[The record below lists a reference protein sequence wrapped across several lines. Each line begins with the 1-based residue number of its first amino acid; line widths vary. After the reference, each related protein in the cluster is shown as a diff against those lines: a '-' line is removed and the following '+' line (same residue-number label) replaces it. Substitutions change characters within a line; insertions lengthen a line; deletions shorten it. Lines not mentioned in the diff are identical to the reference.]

1 MTKSSKGKG
10 FGVDFDSHWKEML
23 DLIEPATR
31 FFLPAL
37 HQQVDW
43 SIDYISLEQE
53 LRNLYVRKKGRVK
66 RTDKLFRLKL
76 LNGTDHYLL
85 FHVETE
91 AFPTATFPQRMF
103 EYFLRLILKY
113 SNTPI
118 TMLAIF
124 VGEQPVKPLDSYS
137 IDCFGTECKFKYNTF
152 SVATQSEMEL
162 LQSDNPFALVIL
174 ANLYVIQSKGDIELR
189 ARLKRKLLKHIASSN
204 FPYEIV
210 RNIFNFAVYFI
221 TLPSEEEKT
230 IVYFMDKQAQA
241 QPQAKKQTH
250 AQKVEADRKNLLDA
264 YYLAMFG
271 KTQEDIMADIQKG
284 EVIQAERATIQAERA
299 TIQAEKATIQEEKAT
314 IQEEKATI
322 QEERATIQ
330 EERATIQ
337 EERATIQEERATIQE
352 EKAMIQEEKATIQE
366 EKRKIIVSSY
376 KLLRMTP
383 EEIAKEYSYGL
394 AYVKSILAELPPE
407 TNK

>member
-1 MTKSSKGKG
+1 MTKSSKGNG
-10 FGVDFDSHWKEML
+10 FGVDFDSHWKEIL

-31 FFLPAL
+31 FFLPEL
-37 HQQVDW
+37 HQKIDW
-43 SIDYISLEQE
+43 SINYISLEQE

-66 RTDKLFRLKL
+66 RTDKLFRFKL
-76 LNGTDHYLL
+76 LDGTDHYLL
-85 FHVETE
+85 FHVEAE

-152 SVATQSEMEL
+152 SVAAQSEMEL

-174 ANLYVIQSKGDIELR
+174 ANLYVIQSKGDVAQR
-189 ARLKRKLLKHIASSN
+189 MRLKYKLLKHIANSN
-204 FPYEIV
+204 FPSKIIK
-210 RNIFNFAVYFI
+210 NLFNFASFFI
-221 TLPSEEEKT
+221 TLPPEEEEKVLQ
-230 IVYFMDKQAQA
+230 IMNKQAQA
-241 QPQAKKQTH
+241 QPQSKKLTY
-250 AQKVEADRKNLLDA
+250 AQQAEAYGDNLLEKLFKSK
-264 YYLAMFG
+264 Y
-271 KTQEDIMADIQKG
+271 EDLIEGFQK
-284 EVIQAERATIQAERA
+284 
-299 TIQAEKATIQEEKAT
+299 EKEAIKEEKAT

-322 QEERATIQ
+322 QEER
-330 EERATIQ
+330 
-337 EERATIQEERATIQE
+337 
-352 EKAMIQEEKATIQE
+352 
-366 EKRKIIVSSY
+366 RKIIVSSY

-383 EEIAKEYSYGL
+383 EEIAKEYSYDL
-394 AYVKSILAELPPE
+394 AYIKSVLADLPPE